1 MEGVGT
7 TEGRAGSRLKVS
19 LFLMALAGCSDGST
33 EPTNTTPTASA
44 GADQTVGI
52 FETVSLAG
60 TASDADGDALT
71 YSWSFVNQP
80 VGSTAT
86 FSSTTTAATT
96 FVADSEGAFEVQL
109 SVSDGTATAT
119 DDVTITV
126 TPAPCDALVDLFPVP
141 VLSSTSLFPGIDD
154 DFLEVSFRS
163 GFQFSFY
170 GTSYGS
176 VFLNTN
182 GGMTFGGGEDEFDV
196 TPTAV
201 RFPGIAVF
209 WGDMDA
215 AEYGADLR
223 ANQMS
228 YLSCDDRFVVMY
240 DQFQDN
246 DDEAWNNTGTAT
258 LFANGRIE
266 IEYGTVLSED
276 ILAGVFDG
284 THTDDRY
291 LSIGSEYADY
301 FSTGT
306 GIILMDHV
314 GPGPTHMGELTD
326 QMIVFNPIAPAAFGV
341 SFAQPAERAER
352 RTHARGPKGP
362 KR

>member
-1 MEGVGT
+1 V
-7 TEGRAGSRLKVS
+7 A
-19 LFLMALAGCSDGST
+19 
-33 EPTNTTPTASA
+33 
-44 GADQTVGI
+44 I

-60 TASDADGDALT
+60 TGSDADGDALT
-71 YSWSFVNQP
+71 YSWSFVSRP
-80 VGSTAT
+80 AGSSAA
-86 FSSTTTAATT
+86 FSSTTTAATS
-96 FVADSEGAFEVQL
+96 FLADSEGVFEAQL
-109 SVSDGTATAT
+109 SVSDGTDAVT
-119 DDVTITV
+119 DAVTIT
-126 TPAPCDALVDLFPVP
+126 AELGACDAVVDLFPVP
-141 VLSSTSLFPGIDD
+141 VMGSTSPFPGIDD
-154 DFLEVSFRS
+154 EFLEITFRA
-163 GFQFSFY
+163 GFQFQFY

-182 GGMTFGGGEDEFDV
+182 GGMTFGDGDDEYDV
-196 TPTAV
+196 SATDV
-201 RFPGIAVF
+201 ISPGIAVF
-209 WGDMDA
+209 WGDLDA
-215 AEYGADLR
+215 TEYGADQR

-228 YLSCDDRFVVMY
+228 YLSCDDRFVVTY

-258 LFANGRIE
+258 LYANGRIE

-284 THTDDRY
+284 THADDRY

-306 GIILMDHV
+306 GIILMDSW

-326 QMIVFNPIAPAAFGV
+326 QTIVFNPLAPTSLGV
-341 SFAQPAERAER
+341 SIALSPTRAAG
-352 RTHARGPKGP
+352 RTHVRGPKGP